1 MGNIKIEKM
10 VLGMVQTNTWFV
22 INEKTKELILIDPAD
37 DAGRIHSWKI
47 EADGLKLQGILL
59 THGLLIISV
68 RWMI

>member
-37 DAGRIHSWKI
+37 DAGRIIRKT
-47 EADGLKLQGILL
+47 EADGLKLQGFCSRMVI
-59 THGLLIISV
+59 LIISV

>member
-37 DAGRIHSWKI
+37 DAGRIIRKI
-47 EADGLKLQGILL
+47 EAPEIAGDSA
-59 THGLLIISV
+59 HAWSF
-68 RWMI
+68 

>member
-37 DAGRIHSWKI
+37 DAGGSFGR
-47 EADGLKLQGILL
+47 LK
-59 THGLLIISV
+59 
-68 RWMI
+68 RMA

>member
-37 DAGRIHSWKI
+37 DAGRIIRKI

-59 THGLLIISV
+59 THGHLIISV

>member
-37 DAGRIHSWKI
+37 DPGGSSGRLKRMAEIAGDSAHAWSF
-47 EADGLKLQGILL
+47 
-59 THGLLIISV
+59 
-68 RWMI
+68 